1 MSVFSEAFKTQM
13 RQLLG
18 IESESFFRALESE
31 SPVSIRYNP
40 LKNIGLP
47 TKLQKVPWASSS
59 FYLPERP
66 LFTADPLFHAGTY
79 YVQEAA
85 SMFLEQALTQHCKL
99 SEKLRILDL
108 CAAPGGKST
117 LIASLMKGDNLLVSN
132 EVIRSRA
139 HILSENIQKWGNGNV
154 WVSNNDPLYIANALP
169 SFFDIVVVD
178 APCSGE
184 GMFRKAANSVEEWSP
199 QAVNHC
205 TLRQQRILHNI
216 WDTLRPGG
224 ILIYSTCTYNR
235 HENEHNL
242 TKFKAQSNFDSL
254 KLNIDST
261 WGVTETLENGIYG
274 YRFYPHVSKGEGF
287 FLSVLKKSGD
297 KDSANP
303 KIRKNLLTK
312 ATNDADFVKSW
323 LKNPDLELFK
333 RKELILAVPK
343 SISYEA
349 QLIESTL
356 NIVSGAAELAE
367 LNRKGFIPSPA
378 AALWTGLQKEAF
390 VQSEFDKENTLKFL
404 HLENIKPELT
414 ESKEGW
420 QLITH
425 NGIGLGWIKKLSNR
439 VNNYYPKEWRIR
451 MPLNKLI

>member
-1 MSVFSEAFKTQM
+1 MSVFPEAFNTQM
-13 RQLLG
+13 QLLLG
-18 IESESFFRALESE
+18 SETASFFSALESD

-47 TKLQKVPWASSS
+47 TELQKVPWASAA

-85 SMFLEQALTQHCKL
+85 SMFLEQALNQYGKL

-117 LIASLMKGDNLLVSN
+117 LIASLINRESLLVSN

-139 HILSENIQKWGNGNV
+139 HILSENLQKWGKENV
-154 WVSNNDPLYIANALP
+154 WVSNNDPLYIANTLP

-184 GMFRKAANSVEEWSP
+184 GMFRKAANSIEEWSP
-199 QAVNHC
+199 QALNHC
-205 TLRQQRILHNI
+205 SLRQQRILHDI
-216 WDTLRPGG
+216 WKSLRPGG
-224 ILIYSTCTYNR
+224 ILIYSTCTYNET
-235 HENEHNL
+235 ENEQNL
-242 TKFKAQSNFDSL
+242 AKFKESCDFDSL
-254 KLNIDST
+254 KLSLDKS
-261 WGVTETLENGIYG
+261 WGVTETNLNDIFG
-274 YRFYPHVSKGEGF
+274 YRFYPHLTKGEGF
-287 FLSVLKKSGD
+287 FLSILKKSGD
-297 KDSANP
+297 KYATDP
-303 KIRKNLLTK
+303 KIRKNILAK
-312 ATNDADFVKSW
+312 AGKDSEILQNW
-323 LKNPDLELFK
+323 YKNPDLELFK
-333 RKELILAVPK
+333 RKELIIAVPK
-343 SISYEA
+343 SMLYEA

-356 NIVSGAAELAE
+356 NIVSGAAEMAE

-378 AALWTGLQKEAF
+378 AALWSGLNKELFA
-390 VQSEFDKENTLKFL
+390 QSDLDLENALKFL

-420 QLITH
+420 QLITYK
-425 NGIGLGWIKKLSNR
+425 GIGLGWIKKLSSR

-451 MPLNKLI
+451 MSLDKLI